1 MNNAKTFETYKS
13 LTSEQ
18 VVVEQVAVSKMRRLP
33 AFPLKHVHSAFV
45 NQQEARQAA
54 FALLHAGFDARCIH
68 VLESREYVEA
78 VSQGQSFLGFLTS
91 MDYDVFVR
99 EASRGCSFLVV
110 RPANYAQLK
119 PIREILALHHAHI
132 ATYIDRWTQAELLA

>member
-1 MNNAKTFETYKS
+1 MNNTTTFKTYEP

-18 VVVEQVAVSKMRRLP
+18 VVVEHIAVSKMQRMP

-45 NQQEARQAA
+45 NLQDARQAA
-54 FALLHAGFDARCIH
+54 FALLHMGFDARCIH

-78 VSQGQSFLGFLTS
+78 VSQGQSFLGSLTS
-91 MDYDVFVR
+91 VDYDVFVR
-99 EASRGCSFLVV
+99 EANRGRSFLIV

-119 PIREILALHHAHI
+119 QIRDLLALHHAHL

>member
-1 MNNAKTFETYKS
+1 MNNAKTFETYKP

-18 VVVEQVAVSKMRRLP
+18 IVVEQIAVSKMRRLP
-33 AFPLKHVHSAFV
+33 SFPLKHVHSAFV
-45 NQQEARQAA
+45 NLQDARQAA

-78 VSQGQSFLGFLTS
+78 VSQGQSPLGFLTS
-91 MDYDVFVR
+91 VDYDVYVQ
-99 EASRGCSFLVV
+99 EANRGRSFLVV

-119 PIREILALHHAHI
+119 PIRDLLTRHHAHL
-132 ATYIDRWTQAELLA
+132 ATYIDRWAQAELLS

>member
-1 MNNAKTFETYKS
+1 MNNTTAFKTYES

-18 VVVEQVAVSKMRRLP
+18 VVVEQVAVSKMQRMP

-45 NQQEARQAA
+45 NLQDARQAA
-54 FALLHAGFDARCIH
+54 FALLHVGFDARCIH

-78 VSQGQSFLGFLTS
+78 VSQGQSPLGFLTS
-91 MDYDVFVR
+91 VDYDVYVQ
-99 EASRGCSFLVV
+99 EANRGCSFLVV

-119 PIREILALHHAHI
+119 PIRDILALHHAHLAI
-132 ATYIDRWTQAELLA
+132 YIDRWTQAELLS